1 MSAEQPPQGPVV
13 HLEAQSVVSG
23 HPTFDAPVLRV
34 TGPGQLP
41 AALGQKEKSVVIEDP
56 RLQRRFS
63 QVAFWQGREGTLRFV
78 ASLVAALLALA
89 LALQYGL
96 NIHWAQDWK
105 IGKTDLNVTLTPK
118 P

>member
-1 MSAEQPPQGPVV
+1 MNSRLRDRLCISKLNLLLAA
-13 HLEAQSVVSG
+13 L
-23 HPTFDAPVLRV
+23 PTFDTPVLRV
-34 TGPGQLP
+34 TGPDQLP

-56 RLQRRFS
+56 RIQRRFS